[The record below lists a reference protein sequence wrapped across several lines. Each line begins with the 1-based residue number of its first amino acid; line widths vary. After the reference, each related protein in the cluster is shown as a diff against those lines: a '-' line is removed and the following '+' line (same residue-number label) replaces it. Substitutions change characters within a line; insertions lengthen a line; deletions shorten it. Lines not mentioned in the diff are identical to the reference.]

1 MRHASAPDRVVHV
14 LINALPKYSNKLR
27 NKPEMFYLIA
37 CQAWQCILAT
47 ACTQLLPAG
56 VSVNWYMQGVY
67 EPHHDIHMQ
76 PYPDSAGGQAYN
88 DQGYGSSSLP
98 AQQTSSANG
107 TRLCYPSRGVS
118 LQADGQSSLITI

>member
-1 MRHASAPDRVVHV
+1 MSGKAVHPCNSLYTAPTCWSECQLVH
-14 LINALPKYSNKLR
+14 
-27 NKPEMFYLIA
+27 
-37 CQAWQCILAT
+37 
-47 ACTQLLPAG
+47 AG

-76 PYPDSAGGQAYN
+76 PYPDSAGGQAYS

-107 TRLCYPSRGVS
+107 MRLCYPNRDVS
-118 LQADGQSSLITI
+118 LQADGQSTLITI